1 METVRSQIMV
11 GWFPYF
17 KRSPLKLLLARA
29 LIVGLICSWNPAAA
43 DLVYT
48 VPEELPPG
56 SHIGYLAED
65 TDLRQYVSAENLP
78 TLRYSFLAS
87 DSDHVGLF
95 RLNEA
100 TGELRTAPQGRLDRE
115 AVCPFLTQC
124 LLSLQVAIQSTL
136 DQFFRKVS
144 VNINVTDINDNSP
157 VFPAPSTSVVV
168 SESVQVP
175 SSFPLPSA
183 QDLDT
188 GPHHSLAGYRIVPD
202 NGPFAV
208 SWSPDNPGPM
218 LVVKEELDRE
228 LTPRYQVQVIARDG
242 GQPPRT
248 GALLVNITVGDENDN
263 VPRFTLSSYSITV
276 NEDVPR
282 GHVLLKMTATDEDSG
297 PNGQVR
303 YRLSSQQSSDVTS
316 MFSIDAITGELSVVG
331 DIENGREGYEL
342 MVEARDLGSPP
353 FTASTTVSITVRDTI
368 NSKPKLTVSLLRGQ
382 LLSVVS
388 PVSSSLAL
396 SRLGKRSSLPSILSF
411 LYPVCR

>member
-1 METVRSQIMV
+1 
-11 GWFPYF
+11 
-17 KRSPLKLLLARA
+17 
-29 LIVGLICSWNPAAA
+29 
-43 DLVYT
+43 
-48 VPEELPPG
+48 
-56 SHIGYLAED
+56 
-65 TDLRQYVSAENLP
+65 
-78 TLRYSFLAS
+78 
-87 DSDHVGLF
+87 
-95 RLNEA
+95 
-100 TGELRTAPQGRLDRE
+100 
-115 AVCPFLTQC
+115 
-124 LLSLQVAIQSTL
+124 
-136 DQFFRKVS
+136 
-144 VNINVTDINDNSP
+144 
-157 VFPAPSTSVVV
+157 
-168 SESVQVP
+168 
-175 SSFPLPSA
+175 
-183 QDLDT
+183 
-188 GPHHSLAGYRIVPD
+188 
-202 NGPFAV
+202 
-208 SWSPDNPGPM
+208 M

-368 NSKPKLTVSLLRGQ
+368 NSKPKLTVSLLRGDGFSTISEYASLGAVVAHIAVRDPDGGRNGIVQCRMEPQPYFELQGFDIKEYKVIVARQ
-382 LLSVVS
+382 LDRETVAAHNVTVVCTDAGVQPQS
-388 PVSSSLAL
+388 AST
-396 SRLGKRSSLPSILSF
+396 RFRSSCDRRERQQSAF
-411 LYPVCR
+411 LQAAVSGGSTREQRARPQLADGDRFRC